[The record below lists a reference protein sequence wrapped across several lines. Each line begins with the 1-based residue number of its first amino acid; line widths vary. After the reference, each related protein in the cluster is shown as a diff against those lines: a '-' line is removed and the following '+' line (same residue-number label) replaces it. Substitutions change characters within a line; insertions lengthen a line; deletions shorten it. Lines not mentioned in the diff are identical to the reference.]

1 MKRIVVTGGSGKA
14 GRAVVRD
21 LLEHGYEVLN
31 VDVAPPAER
40 RCPFLKA
47 DLINAGETF
56 EALAGYDA
64 VAHMAAIPAPGLF
77 TEEVTF
83 RTNIASEY
91 NVLHAAA
98 SLKMP
103 RVVWASSETT
113 IGLPFDKESPAFAPI
128 DEDHPLYPESSYA
141 LSKVL
146 GEEMAR
152 QVSRRFGTTVVGLRF
167 SNIMEPGDYAAFPG
181 YWKDPH
187 LRKWNLWGY
196 IDARD
201 VAQGVRLALEKPV
214 RGAMHIMLAAAD
226 TVMDRPSRDLMK
238 EVYPNVP
245 IKKNIGEHET
255 LLSIDRARS
264 VLGYS
269 PSWSWRNQRQ
279 EQRRK

>member
-31 VDVAPPAER
+31 VDLVTPAAR
-40 RCPFLKA
+40 LCPFLRA
-47 DLINAGETF
+47 DLTDAGQTMEV
-56 EALAGYDA
+56 LAGFDA

-83 RTNIASEY
+83 RTNITSEF

-98 SLKMP
+98 SLKMR

-113 IGLPFDKESPAFAPI
+113 IGLPFDREQPAYAPI

-152 QVSRRFGTTVVGLRF
+152 QLARRFGTTVVGLRF

-181 YWKDPH
+181 YWKDAG

-214 RGAMHIMLAAAD
+214 DAAVHIMLAAAD

-238 EVYPNVP
+238 EVYPGVP
-245 IKKNIGEHET
+245 IRKNIGEHET

-264 VLGYS
+264 VLGYA
-269 PSWSWRNQRQ
+269 PAWSWRSQR
-279 EQRRK
+279 